1 VGDFRIATAQRL
13 LAFERYTDRAG
24 DTVLVLVNPSDRPV
38 TEQVQWRNGA
48 MMDASPLLDLL
59 PPPDKA
65 EPLSASAGFVRVSLP
80 AYGVRVLA
88 PDLSAQD
95 GYSVYKRVR

>member
-1 VGDFRIATAQRL
+1 MRWYQHAP
-13 LAFERYTDRAG
+13 RA
-24 DTVLVLVNPSDRPV
+24 DEPQARACCNHRPV
-38 TEQVQWRNGA
+38 N
-48 MMDASPLLDLL
+48 DAAPPLRDLL

>member
-1 VGDFRIATAQRL
+1 
-13 LAFERYTDRAG
+13 
-24 DTVLVLVNPSDRPV
+24 
-38 TEQVQWRNGA
+38 
-48 MMDASPLLDLL
+48 MMDASPLRDLL